1 MRVVSI
7 SRPALDDLKAHLFTA
22 DGNENAAFALC
33 GFSRTEET
41 ERLYVRR
48 VLHVPLDSYV
58 SRTPVHLEV
67 SPGFINSVIDESQNR
82 MAILVMH
89 SHPGGLS
96 SRYSASD
103 DFGEERL
110 LGVFGDLI
118 PSAPHSSLLFSER
131 GTIGRFWTG
140 ERFSSLAELR
150 VLGASLPAV
159 DHERRA
165 RRTARL
171 TRGALSNEELYNR
184 QVMAFGPA
192 AQRQLQRLRVAVVG
206 VGGTG
211 SCVVEQLARLGVSE
225 FMLIDPD
232 TFDSSNLTRMYGS
245 SFADIAGKPS
255 KTEIARRNV
264 SAINPSAAVA
274 TVPSSIIS
282 RRALSP
288 LVDRDVVFCCTDN
301 ESSRA
306 VLNRFA
312 YQYFVPVIDMGSRI
326 VVDNDRIIGASGRT
340 SVVGPG
346 LPCLWC
352 GFHLDADRIRL
363 ESLPR
368 DERTRLMAEGYVEGM
383 EVGAPSVVSLNS
395 TVASL
400 SITLALGMIAPFG
413 EVPGKSP
420 EQVYDAVEG
429 IVFRVTPT
437 PNPDCHVCGKR
448 GVVGYGDLEPVTT
461 FD

>member
-1 MRVVSI
+1 LRVISI
-7 SRPALDDLKAHLFTA
+7 SKPVLENLKAHLFTP
-22 DGNENAAFALC
+22 DGNENAAFAVC
-33 GFSRTEET
+33 GFSKTEAT

-48 VLHVPLDSYV
+48 VFNVPVDGYV

-67 SPGFINSVIDESQNR
+67 SPRFINAVIDESQNR
-82 MAILVMH
+82 LAVVVMH
-89 SHPGGLS
+89 SHPGGLT

-110 LGVFGDLI
+110 LRVFSDLI
-118 PSAPHSSLLFSER
+118 PSAPHSSLLFSEK
-131 GTIGRFWTG
+131 GVIGRFWTD
-140 ERFSSLAELR
+140 EHFSPLVELR

-159 DHERRA
+159 VDVPRA
-165 RRTARL
+165 KRGARL
-171 TRGALSNEELYNR
+171 VRGAAPNEELYNR
-184 QVMAFGPA
+184 QVMAFGPV
-192 AQRQLQRLRVAVVG
+192 AQRQLERLKVAVIG

-225 FMLIDPD
+225 LMLIDPD
-232 TFDSSNLTRMYGS
+232 NFDTSNLTRMYGS
-245 SFADIAGKPS
+245 SFADIAGKPR
-255 KTEIARRNV
+255 KTEIVKNNV
-264 SAINPSAAVA
+264 LAINPSATVA
-274 TVPSSIIS
+274 TTTSSIIS
-282 RRALSP
+282 RSALSS

-326 VVDNDRIIGASGRT
+326 VVSNGRIIGASGRT

-352 GFHLDADRIRL
+352 GFHLDADRIRS
-363 ESLPR
+363 ESLPA
-368 DERTRLMAEGYVEGM
+368 DERRRLTAEGYVEGM
-383 EVGAPSVVSLNS
+383 DVKAPSVVSLNS

-400 SITLALGMIAPFG
+400 SITMVLGMIAPFG
-413 EVPGKSP
+413 EVPGKAP
-420 EQVYDAVEG
+420 EQIYDAVEG

-461 FD
+461 FK